1 MSQTHTDKQYEA
13 ELNQI
18 QEQFSAMG
26 QMVLKMLEISMTAF
40 YTKDANA
47 SYQVIQ
53 TDDEAD
59 RYELQIN
66 ELCLS
71 VIARR
76 QPLGP
81 DLRFISTI
89 QKSITDFERM
99 ADLCVNTAERTIELS
114 QQIPTGVEIDVK
126 PMADIL
132 IAMIRDV
139 IVSFMSRDIKK
150 AQEVILQDRL
160 VDAYYAQLFRELLE
174 RMKDNAKIISPASR
188 VMAVI
193 NNLERIGDHAK
204 NIAEKTV
211 FMTTGKDIEHKT
223 HRTSGTRQ
231 LPRGILFLCVQNSAR
246 SQMAEGWAKK
256 LLPPE
261 IHVYSAGSAPAGQ
274 VHPMAIQVMKE
285 VGIDLSAHCPKRITD
300 VPLGKVD
307 TVITLCAEE
316 ICVNLP
322 ISVKRKNWLLP
333 DPATDADA
341 ARREEAF
348 RKIRDSIEE
357 HIMELKAELTG
368 G

>member
-13 ELNQI
+13 ELSHI

-26 QMVLKMLEISMTAF
+26 QLVVNMLETSMAAF
-40 YTKDANA
+40 YAKDANA

-59 RYELQIN
+59 RYEVQIN

-81 DLRFISTI
+81 DLRFITTI
-89 QKSITDFERM
+89 QKSITDLERI

-114 QQIPTGVEIDVK
+114 QQIPTGVDIDVK
-126 PMADIL
+126 PMADVL
-132 IAMIRDV
+132 ITMIRDV
-139 IVSFMSRDIKK
+139 IASFISRDIKK
-150 AQEVILQDRL
+150 AEEVILQDRL

-174 RMKDNAKIISPASR
+174 RMKDNAIISQASR

-204 NIAEKTV
+204 NISEKTV

-223 HRTSGTRQ
+223 HRKSGTRQ

-256 LLPPE
+256 ILPVD
-261 IHVYSAGSAPAGQ
+261 INVYSAGSAPARQ
-274 VHPMAIQVMKE
+274 VHPMAIQVMNE
-285 VGIDLSAHCPKRITD
+285 VGIDLSAHYPKQITD
-300 VPLGKVD
+300 IPLGKVD

-322 ISVKRKNWLLP
+322 ISVNRKNWLMP
-333 DPATDADA
+333 DPATEEDA
-341 ARREEAF
+341 AMRKEAF
-348 RKIRDSIEE
+348 RKIRDSIQEQ
-357 HIMELKAELTG
+357 ILKLKTELAVG
-368 G
+368 